1 MQNYGEPFR
10 TIPALIERFEFVPKV
25 SFKSLA
31 AYGLGGKE
39 FFVRILQSENLPV
52 SP

>member
-1 MQNYGEPFR
+1 MQNYGKSFR
-10 TIPALIERFEFVPKV
+10 TIPTLIKRLEFAPKV
-25 SFKSLA
+25 PFERLA
-31 AYGLGGKE
+31 AYGFGGKE